1 MIKNLGLR
9 FACVNFLSSE
19 VVILLE
25 FGFLL
30 KIDGSECELQTVS
43 LCGVAQCGAFILI
56 FIFSRQWWQPIGL

>member
-9 FACVNFLSSE
+9 FVCVIFLSSE

-30 KIDGSECELQTVS
+30 KIDGSECSTV
-43 LCGVAQCGAFILI
+43 LRNPNHL
-56 FIFSRQWWQPIGL
+56 FSYSYLTDSGGNP